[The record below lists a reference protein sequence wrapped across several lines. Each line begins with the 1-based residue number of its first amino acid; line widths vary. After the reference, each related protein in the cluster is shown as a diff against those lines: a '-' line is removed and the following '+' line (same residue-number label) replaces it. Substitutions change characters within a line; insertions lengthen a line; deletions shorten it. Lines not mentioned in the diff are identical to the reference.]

1 MNLYELIKTNEFRG
15 FPLSLIRKYFR
26 FLSLVNVRFARQI
39 LRCLLFLRKNRVVHC
54 DLKPENILLVHPLKS
69 DIKVIDFGSSCFE
82 NEKGLIDFW
91 LFLMLVY
98 TYIQSRFYRSPEVIL
113 GMTYGMAIDM
123 WSVGC
128 ILAELYT
135 GYPLFPGENEQEQLA
150 CIMEVFGPPEK
161 YLVEK
166 SARKKLFF
174 DSNGKPKP
182 VVSSKGKRRRPST
195 KTLAQALNCGDEL
208 FVDFVARCMRWS
220 PDSRMT
226 PEEGLQHPFIDD
238 IVPKVMERR
247 SSSQGKSL
255 LPTPATFNGRTRTTV
270 ADGST
275 NQRKRGQTA
284 SSGTT
289 VVGGMSYSSSLPS
302 IPQPQSVAR
311 ALPEVP
317 KTTSSS
323 ATKKTHRLSNSI
335 TSLPRMSEIQ
345 SYGPLKTETAKSG
358 LGIFSG
364 PRRSTINSTNG
375 SLPLKA
381 SSRENTSLIGARI

>member
-26 FLSLVNVRFARQI
+26 VLSLVNVRFARQI

-82 NEKGLIDFW
+82 NEKGLTDFC

-220 PDSRMT
+220 PDARMT

-255 LPTPATFNGRTRTTV
+255 LPTPATFNGRTRTTI
-270 ADGST
+270 ADGSI

-284 SSGTT
+284 SSGTA

-302 IPQPQSVAR
+302 IPQPQSAPR

-317 KTTSSS
+317 KTTTSS

-381 SSRENTSLIGARI
+381 SRENTSLIGARI

>member
-1 MNLYELIKTNEFRG
+1 
-15 FPLSLIRKYFR
+15 
-26 FLSLVNVRFARQI
+26 
-39 LRCLLFLRKNRVVHC
+39 
-54 DLKPENILLVHPLKS
+54 
-69 DIKVIDFGSSCFE
+69 
-82 NEKGLIDFW
+82 
-91 LFLMLVY
+91 
-98 TYIQSRFYRSPEVIL
+98 
-113 GMTYGMAIDM
+113 M

-220 PDSRMT
+220 PDARMT

-238 IVPKVMERR
+238 VVPKVLERR
-247 SSSQGKSL
+247 NSIQSKSM
-255 LPTPATFNGRTRTTV
+255 LPTPATFNGRTRNTIAEGSLTTR
-270 ADGST
+270 A
-275 NQRKRGQTA
+275 RGQTT
-284 SSGTT
+284 SSGSAAI
-289 VVGGMSYSSSLPS
+289 GGMSYSVSLPA
-302 IPQPQSVAR
+302 IPQPPPHGSATR

-317 KTTSSS
+317 KSTTSS

-335 TSLPRMSEIQ
+335 TSLPRPSDIQ
-345 SYGPLKTETAKSG
+345 SYGVIKPENAKSG
-358 LGIFSG
+358 LGIFAG
-364 PRRSTINSTNG
+364 PRRSTINSSNT
-375 SLPLKA
+375 SLSMRA
-381 SSRENTSLIGARI
+381 SRENTSLVGARI

>member
-1 MNLYELIKTNEFRG
+1 MRKVPVSINFLIE
-15 FPLSLIRKYFR
+15 
-26 FLSLVNVRFARQI
+26 
-39 LRCLLFLRKNRVVHC
+39 
-54 DLKPENILLVHPLKS
+54 
-69 DIKVIDFGSSCFE
+69 
-82 NEKGLIDFW
+82 
-91 LFLMLVY
+91 VY

-195 KTLAQALNCGDEL
+195 KTLAQALNCGDEA

-220 PDSRMT
+220 PDARMT
-226 PEEGLQHPFIDD
+226 PEEALQHPFIDD
-238 IVPKVMERR
+238 IPPRVPERQG
-247 SSSQGKSL
+247 SGQGKSM
-255 LPTPATFNGRTRTTV
+255 LPTPSTYNGRTRSMAEGTP
-270 ADGST
+270 DR
-275 NQRKRGQTA
+275 RKRIPSGNNTA
-284 SSGTT
+284 IL
-289 VVGGMSYSSSLPS
+289 GGMSFSSSLPTFT
-302 IPQPQSVAR
+302 QSQTAAPR

-317 KTTSSS
+317 KPQTSA
-323 ATKKTHRLSNSI
+323 ATKRGHRLSNSI
-335 TSLPRMSEIQ
+335 SSIRVSDTQ
-345 SYGPLKTETAKSG
+345 NYGPPPKTDSTKNG
-358 LGIFSG
+358 LGIFTG
-364 PRRSTINSTNG
+364 PRRSTINSSNG
-375 SLPLKA
+375 SLPMK
-381 SSRENTSLIGARI
+381 SSRDNTLLGARF